1 MAVILFR
8 AKSHAPDIRP
18 APINQFEASVSI
30 NFIAVTGCYMMG
42 TLTGFY
48 MIGTLTLNGLRG
60 LKNST
65 LS

>member
-1 MAVILFR
+1 MVVTLLR
-8 AKSHAPDIRP
+8 AKPHAPDIRP

-60 LKNST
+60 FKNSN